1 MPYPG
6 TMDAHPAPTPV
17 TRQAHVEHML
27 AQAPAWAASLWTRT
41 HESLRAASADLALA
55 HDRQLLY
62 QVTEALQAH
71 RHRLEGAFAEHL
83 SANVQGQNTAS
94 TRPAPKDISEL
105 SLVDESQ
112 AEREIEVSRTVQW
125 IDLEADWELREMQA
139 FAAML
144 PGAPG
149 PLDGRD
155 KQPHPLRPASF
166 ARALSDSVN
175 GLGLAEV
182 DRQMLLRLSGK
193 ALAGVLKQA
202 YAAECQRLRD
212 AGMAPKSFKA
222 PSHGRLPD
230 SKQPQVDATQPGML
244 SELLRERP
252 ELSRPAD
259 APAPASTPPAHGGFN
274 LNLDTDTMMRTLQRN
289 LPPGGAAAQGGPA
302 PERHLDGSQAAALVG
317 RMWMAMARDAAMQA
331 PVRALIG
338 HLQDAALD
346 LARRQPQVIDD
357 PRHPMWR
364 LLNHIAEVA
373 SGYARDDD
381 AELQAFL
388 THMGP
393 KVARVARQRPP
404 HAADFADTQQQS
416 EAYLEEQGRQ
426 QLQAAPQTVHQRV
439 NALRSDDRRQALR
452 PLLSQQ
458 IEQQMSTLLGPLLKE
473 RIKTGADGAPVRK
486 RSRLPASI
494 PAFLT
499 GTWVDVLA
507 QAMSEDHPDADSR
520 MQSLLSTTEELLH
533 SLQPPASLDAQQA
546 LREQLPAL
554 VARVQD
560 ALGQNH
566 VPEAAQTAALDA
578 LMVVHTQYLRLPP
591 RPMSRDDGSA
601 TDAASPDSPAP
612 HERPWVHERPWGVDT
627 NIGMLPTVP
636 MALMQEGQVGPG
648 PGWLDT
654 LQAGAWMKLQLR
666 EQWCTSR
673 VLWISDHRAYL
684 VVQDR
689 HSGQLHSLTRGAL
702 GKLHEAGLA
711 TGLQERSLMQRTVDS
726 LLQPL
731 N

>member
-1 MPYPG
+1 
-6 TMDAHPAPTPV
+6 MDAHTAPTV
-17 TRQAHVEHML
+17 TRQAHVDHML
-27 AQAPAWAASLWTRT
+27 GLTPAWAAGLWTRT
-41 HESLRAASADLALA
+41 HEALRAASADLALA

-71 RHRLEGAFAEHL
+71 RPRLERAFAEHL
-83 SANVQGQNTAS
+83 RANALGQAAGS
-94 TRPAPKDISEL
+94 PRPAPKDITEL
-105 SLVDESQ
+105 SLVDEGQ

-155 KQPHPLRPASF
+155 KQPHPFRPATF
-166 ARALSDSVN
+166 ARALSDTVN
-175 GLGLAEV
+175 ELGLAEA
-182 DRQMLLRLSGK
+182 DRQMMLRLSGK
-193 ALAGVLKQA
+193 ALASVLKQA

-222 PSHGRLPD
+222 PSHARPAEPAQR
-230 SKQPQVDATQPGML
+230 KVDATRPGML

-252 ELSRPAD
+252 ELSRPAEATAATA
-259 APAPASTPPAHGGFN
+259 APAPSASGGFN
-274 LNLDTDTMMRTLQRN
+274 LNLDTDTMLRTLQRN
-289 LPPGGAAAQGGPA
+289 LPPGGAVAKSASASEHQ
-302 PERHLDGSQAAALVG
+302 LDGSQAAALVN
-317 RMWMAMARDAAMQA
+317 RMWTAMARDAAMQA

-364 LLNHIAEVA
+364 LLDHIAEVA

-381 AELQAFL
+381 TELQAFL
-388 THMGP
+388 AHMGP
-393 KVARVARQRPP
+393 RVAKVSRQRPP
-404 HAADFADTQQQS
+404 HAADFADTQQHS
-416 EAYLEEQGRQ
+416 EAFLEEQGRQ
-426 QLQAAPQTVHQRV
+426 QLKAAPQTIHRRV
-439 NALRSDDRRQALR
+439 DALRHDDRRQALR
-452 PLLSQQ
+452 PLLGQQ
-458 IEQQMSTLLGPLLKE
+458 IEQQMNLMLGPMLKE
-473 RIKTGADGAPVRK
+473 RIKTGSDGQPVRK
-486 RSRLPASI
+486 RPRLPASI

-507 QAMSEDHPDADSR
+507 QAMSEDSPDADSR
-520 MQSLLSTTEELLH
+520 MQNLLGTTEELLH

-560 ALGQNH
+560 ALGRAN
-566 VPEAAQTAALDA
+566 VPESAQTAALDA

-591 RPMSRDDGSA
+591 RPMSRDDGNTDDADGA
-601 TDAASPDSPAP
+601 TSPAL
-612 HERPWVHERPWGVDT
+612 HERPWGVDT

-636 MALMQEGQVGPG
+636 MALMQEGRSPG
-648 PGWLDT
+648 PSWLDS

-666 EQWCTSR
+666 DQWCTTR
-673 VLWISDHRAYL
+673 VLWISDHRAYM
-684 VVQDR
+684 VAQDR
-689 HSGQLHSLTRGAL
+689 QTGQLHSLTRGAL

-726 LLQPL
+726 LLQDIGP
-731 N
+731 